1 MINPLKFLI
10 YSSTVIRKFTDNT
23 YQIKSAHM
31 FMIAL
36 TEQKDVESVTALFF
50 QNHFFLFKFVKKVTK
65 IDKVLRT

>member
-1 MINPLKFLI
+1 
-10 YSSTVIRKFTDNT
+10 
-23 YQIKSAHM
+23 M